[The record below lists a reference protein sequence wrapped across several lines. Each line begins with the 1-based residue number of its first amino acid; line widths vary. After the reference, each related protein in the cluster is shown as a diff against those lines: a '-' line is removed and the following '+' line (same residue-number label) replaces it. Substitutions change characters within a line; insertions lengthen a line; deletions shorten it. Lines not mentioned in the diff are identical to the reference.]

1 MKNSIFKGK
10 ATRTKVFTL
19 ITVGVI
25 ALVLGANYLLTYL
38 IGSRALYV
46 DLTPEELYTLSDE
59 MKAEC
64 GFVDTLDD
72 GDDAVTITFCSDPD
86 RLVNSTVTRAV
97 YFMALHLEREFDNVD
112 VEEVNVTYNPTAVAS
127 YRTTSLSAINPTD
140 VIISYRGVYRIV
152 AADSFWTVS
161 SQGAYFSFNG
171 EYKMATLIK
180 SVTAIDKPVAYFTK
194 GHGETYYNAQEPES
208 EASIK
213 AAGIYDLLSERG
225 LEIRTIDLSFEDIPE
240 DCAVLIINDPR
251 EDFEFNENQAD
262 SFFYRSE
269 TDKIDVYLRKNQGAL
284 MVMRDPELIDAEGKP
299 VLKNLDNFLYE
310 WGFDFSSS
318 TVKDDANNIGN
329 SSSILGVY
337 ETDENSYANAIY
349 GEFASLPSAPH
360 TVFTN
365 SGYIECSFYETVIRT
380 EDGAGNVTITYE
392 PFMTSYDTAVA
403 LLNGTTVEAQDEE
416 LDLAAVAV
424 RRGHNSETNESEF
437 SYVFCVNSK
446 DFLTKELLSNRAY
459 ANYEIVSAVVNNIS
473 RNDVYASMELG
484 GLSLNSPKYGGKQ
497 LVYDNL
503 TELPAAIYN
512 SDASL
517 KGYTLGFGKTVKT
530 VIAVTAVAVPLVPFV
545 IGVLVKL
552 RRKFL

>member
-19 ITVGVI
+19 ISVGII
-25 ALVLGANYLLTYL
+25 ALVLAINYLLTYL

-46 DLTPEELYTLSDE
+46 DLTPEELYTLSDG
-59 MKAEC
+59 MKREC
-64 GFVDTLDD
+64 EFVDALDD
-72 GDDAVTITFCSDPD
+72 GEDAVTITFCSDPD
-86 RLVNSTVTRAV
+86 RLVDSTITRAV
-97 YFMALHLEREFDNVD
+97 YFMALHLEREFDNIK

-127 YRTTSLSAINPTD
+127 YRTTSLSEIRPTD
-140 VIISYRGVYRIV
+140 VIISYRGLYRIV
-152 AADSFWTVS
+152 SADSFWTVS
-161 SQGAYFSFNG
+161 SQNVYFSFNG
-171 EYKMATLIK
+171 EYKMASLIK

-194 GHGETYYNAQEPES
+194 GHGETYYNDLEPES
-208 EASIK
+208 ETSVKAS
-213 AAGIYDLLSERG
+213 GIYDLLSERG
-225 LEIRTIDLSFEDIPE
+225 LEVRTLDLSAEDIPE

-251 EDFEFNENQAD
+251 EDFDFNEEQTD

-284 MVMRDPELIDAEGKP
+284 MVMRDPTLLDGEGEP

-310 WGFDFSSS
+310 WGFDFSSATVTDS
-318 TVKDDANNIGN
+318 TNNIG
-329 SSSILGVY
+329 SSDRILGVY
-337 ETDENSYANAIY
+337 ETEENSYANAIY

-360 TVFTN
+360 TVFPN
-365 SGYIECSFYETVIRT
+365 AGYIDCSFYETTVRN

-392 PFMTSYDTAVA
+392 SFMTSYNTAIA
-403 LLNGTTVEAQDEE
+403 FMNGTTVEKEGEE

-424 RRGHNSETNESEF
+424 RRGHDSETNESEF

-446 DFLTKELLSNRAY
+446 DFLTREMLSNRAY
-459 ANYEIVSAVVNNIS
+459 ANYDIVSAVVNNIS

-497 LVYDNL
+497 LIYDTL
-503 TELPAAIYN
+503 TEQPAAIYN
-512 SDASL
+512 GDASL
-517 KGYTLGFGKTVKT
+517 AGYTLGFGKTVKT